1 MCLKEKS
8 NFIYSNFNSNF
19 SYISK
24 FNVETGKLSDP
35 IYQKKDHEI
44 VVLEVEEGDIK
55 MVCYEKFTRE
65 CDLFDPEE
73 NGIIKALK
81 KSFPDHYINISSYS
95 KDFSRFI
102 ATIRNSNSPAKYF
115 GFDKVTG
122 KSFLSINLA
131 MDINCM
137 VF

>member
-1 MCLKEKS
+1 MDKTDGNL
-8 NFIYSNFNSNF
+8 FIYSNFDSNF

-81 KSFPDHYINISSYS
+81 NSFPDHYTVSYTHL
-95 KDFSRFI
+95 R
-102 ATIRNSNSPAKYF
+102 AHET
-115 GFDKVTG
+115 
-122 KSFLSINLA
+122 
-131 MDINCM
+131 
-137 VF
+137 